1 MKNEFRIR
9 DYLNLHS
16 IVFKP
21 DYPGY
26 TPNVAESPN
35 GDGKL
40 DTLKRY
46 AHVSKKHC
54 ETLQE
59 RAQQMGRIGL
69 SPEKNKLDDE
79 IDLLDDYLTYAQA
92 EAEHMAVALG
102 VPPAFWPDINAS
114 ALRVLEYGP
123 DAVTHPHTDF
133 DLFTLSCYRNS
144 HEHFKYLIDDKMT
157 LESHDRRKV
166 LKKARDLSPGIHFG
180 ELLEEILPQS
190 FKATKHEVVASK
202 VAYQY
207 SVVYFA
213 VPSHDAVLPSGL
225 TVGQWMDD
233 RKKRSR
239 YTV

>member
-1 MKNEFRIR
+1 MFSHR
-9 DYLNLHS
+9 DYLNLHN
-16 IVFKP
+16 IVFN
-21 DYPGY
+21 DHYPGY
-26 TPNVAESPN
+26 TPDVIEAPN

-46 AHVSKKHC
+46 GHVATKYIKKYQVSSR
-54 ETLQE
+54 EMSNDIWAYQV
-59 RAQQMGRIGL
+59 
-69 SPEKNKLDDE
+69 
-79 IDLLDDYLTYAQA
+79 DLLNKYLNQA
-92 EAEHMAVALG
+92 HSHALDMAVALG
-102 VPPAFWPDINAS
+102 VPPAFWPDINNG

-133 DLFTLSCYRNS
+133 DLLTLSCYRNS

-157 LESHDRRKV
+157 LESHDRRKT

-202 VAYQY
+202 GAYQY
-207 SVVYFA
+207 SAVYFA
-213 VPSHDAVLPSGL
+213 VPSNEAVLPSGL
-225 TVGQWMDD
+225 TVGKWMDE

-239 YTV
+239 YAV